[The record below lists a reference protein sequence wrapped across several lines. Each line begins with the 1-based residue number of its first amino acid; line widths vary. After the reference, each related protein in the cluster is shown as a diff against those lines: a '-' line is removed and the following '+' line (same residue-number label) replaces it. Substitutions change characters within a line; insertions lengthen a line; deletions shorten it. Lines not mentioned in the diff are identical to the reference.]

1 MSRPNTTC
9 KQSPNL
15 TQLLEAEIYGKRRAM
30 GISQYALAEKIGIT
44 RNCIQQ
50 IECYQHLPKIGTVL
64 DIMMALGFDEEERKA
79 FLGRYMEAHYKDG
92 ALQKAKEL
100 AEAV

>member
-15 TQLLEAEIYGKRRAM
+15 TQLLEAM